1 MANPKGPEAARRPYI
16 GGQAVIEGVMMRS
29 PRSFAIAVRRRSG
42 ALNVR
47 ERPMADDRKGVR
59 AWPFVRG
66 VFAMVEALKLG
77 SQALRFSSELYEVD
91 LEEAEAEEKKKAAKK
106 APSPGLMNTLA
117 SWVLSIATLDGD
129 PGPSPKDKDRTG
141 GKSAFTWVALII
153 AMAIFVAL
161 PQATAYLASRVLHI
175 APDVRSFGFQ
185 VLTGFF
191 KLCIVIGYMLV
202 IRRVPEIYRVFQ
214 FHGAEHKTIA
224 TWEAEKELTVEN
236 ARTRSRLHPRCGT
249 TFLVLVVLVSV
260 LVFTAIGPL
269 LPKLP
274 FGGTLLE
281 HVIFFFMKLPAL
293 PVVAAITFEL
303 QRLSARFCLTGPLR
317 VFLYPGFAV
326 QMITTIEPDDA
337 QLEVALA
344 SLKATLWREN
354 AEHAPAEPE
363 DRLFASFTELMA
375 SPGYSTSAAKAPAEH
390 AAS

>member
-1 MANPKGPEAARRPYI
+1 MANPKGPETAKRPYI

-47 ERPMADDRKGVR
+47 ERPMTDDRKGAR

-66 VFAMVEALKLG
+66 VFAMVEALRLG
-77 SQALRFSSELYEVD
+77 SQALRYSSELYEID
-91 LEEAEAEEKKKAAKK
+91 LEDAEAEDKDRKTKTT
-106 APSPGLMNTLA
+106 SPGLMSTLA

-129 PGPSPKDKDRTG
+129 PGPAPKKEQDRTG
-141 GKSAFTWVALII
+141 GKSAFTWVALVI
-153 AMAIFVAL
+153 AMAIFIAL
-161 PQATAYLASRVLHI
+161 PQATAYVASRLLHI

-191 KLCIVIGYMLV
+191 KLAIVIGYMLV
-202 IRRVPEIYRVFQ
+202 IRRVPEINRVFQ

-224 TWEAEKELTVEN
+224 TWEAEKELTVAN
-236 ARTRSRLHPRCGT
+236 ARPMSRLHPRCGT
-249 TFLVLVVLVSV
+249 AFLVLVVLVSV

-274 FGGTLLE
+274 VGGTLLE
-281 HVIFFFMKLPAL
+281 HVLFFLMKLPAL

-303 QRLSARFCLTGPLR
+303 QRLTARFCLTGPLR
-317 VFLYPGFAV
+317 IFLYPGFAV
-326 QMITTIEPDDA
+326 QLITTIEPDDT
-337 QLEVALA
+337 QLEVAIA
-344 SLKATLWREN
+344 SLRATLWREN
-354 AEHAPAEPE
+354 AEDAPAEPE
-363 DRLFASFTELMA
+363 DRKFASFAELMA
-375 SPGYSTSAAKAPAEH
+375 SPGYSTSAAKASAEH